1 MDCAP
6 LRLRRL
12 AEPGSGRAVLL
23 SFTAGMEVGLV
34 PGLADLPGTVSALAA
49 TGHMTGAIVHAGV
62 LPSLFAHS
70 PKFPCGMVV
79 DLQGGTWMTTRP
91 ERREQICSLEHAV
104 RAGADGVLAT
114 VALGS
119 ADETRQLRLAGD
131 ISRDCAAWGM
141 PLLIRIDTT
150 QTDARR
156 QYSPALSGHGA
167 RLAYEVGA
175 DMAIVNGTDPPQAFA
190 EALRGVPIP
199 VLLGGGPHLE
209 TDDALLASVDDALKA
224 GAHGVALSG
233 ALFWH
238 DGPTATLARVADLV
252 LNSKRRPTA
261 RT

>member
-1 MDCAP
+1 MDFAP

-12 AEPGSGRAVLL
+12 VEPGTGRAVLL

-34 PGLADLPGTVSALAA
+34 PGLADLPGTVSTLAA
-49 TGHMTGAIVHAGV
+49 TTHLTGLVAHAGV
-62 LPSLFAHS
+62 LPSLFARC
-70 PKFPCGMVV
+70 PGLPFGLVV

-131 ISRDCAAWGM
+131 IARDCAAWGM
-141 PLLIRIDTT
+141 PLLVRIDTT

-156 QYSPALSGHGA
+156 QYSAALSGHGA
-167 RLAYEVGA
+167 RLAYEIGA
-175 DMAIVNGTDPPQAFA
+175 DVAIVNGTDPPQAFA

-199 VLLGGGPHLE
+199 VLLGGGPHME
-209 TDDALLASVDDALKA
+209 TDEALIESVGQAMQA
-224 GAHGVALSG
+224 GARGVALSG

-238 DGPTATLARVADLV
+238 DGPTPALARVAELV
-252 LNSKRRPTA
+252 LTPGRRQAA